1 MQSGA
6 ANLHSMQHNHYVSKP
21 ARKTIFSGAAF
32 LRTLI
37 AVAAFL
43 LPLLLVTGSDVAHA
57 VDVADIRLPDSVP
70 LDGYNLAL
78 HGYAL
83 RRWGPARLYVIGLYT
98 EKSERGSASSDTA
111 SSATSAAPSDPKL
124 FTIPGAKRVTL
135 VLLRDLTA
143 RQLSDALN
151 EGIRDN
157 HDDERYAALQPRI
170 ERLIRIMREVGSAR
184 SGSRLHIDFLP
195 GQGTRVAL
203 DDNPKGEIIEG
214 EDFYLAILR
223 IWLGPR
229 PPDLALKQAR
239 LGTGAMI
246 GAR

>member
-1 MQSGA
+1 MHHKYYA
-6 ANLHSMQHNHYVSKP
+6 SKL
-21 ARKTIFSGAAF
+21 ARKTISSGVAL

-37 AVAAFL
+37 ALPALL
-43 LPLLLVTGSDVAHA
+43 LPLLLVTGSDIASA
-57 VDVADIRLPDSVP
+57 VEVADVRLPDSVSF
-70 LDGYNLAL
+70 DGNNLAL

-98 EKSERGSASSDTA
+98 EKAERGSASA
-111 SSATSAAPSDPKL
+111 GNATSGAAATPADPKL
-124 FTIPGAKRVTL
+124 FNVPGAKRVTL
-135 VLLRDLTA
+135 VLMRDLTA

-157 HDDERYAALQPRI
+157 HDDARYAALQPRI
-170 ERLIRIMREVGSAR
+170 ERLIKVMREVGIAR

-203 DDNPKGEIIEG
+203 DDNPKGELIEG
-214 EDFYLAILR
+214 DDFYLAILR

-229 PPDLALKQAR
+229 PPDPALKEAL
-239 LGTGAMI
+239 LGPSTMI
-246 GAR
+246 GTR

>member
-1 MQSGA
+1 MHLTQYLRKFAKKIIVSGA
-6 ANLHSMQHNHYVSKP
+6 GCLHILATAP
-21 ARKTIFSGAAF
+21 AV
-32 LRTLI
+32 LP
-37 AVAAFL
+37 
-43 LPLLLVTGSDVAHA
+43 PLLLLTGSDVASA
-57 VDVADIRLPDSVP
+57 VEVADVRLPDSVSF
-70 LDGYNLAL
+70 DGNNLPL

-98 EKSERGSASSDTA
+98 EKAERGSASAGTVTSGT
-111 SSATSAAPSDPKL
+111 ATSGAAATPADPKL
-124 FTIPGAKRVTL
+124 FNVPGAKRVTL
-135 VLLRDLTA
+135 VLMRDLTA

-157 HDDERYAALQPRI
+157 HEDARYAALQPRI
-170 ERLIRIMREVGSAR
+170 ERLIKVMREVGSAR

-203 DDNPKGEIIEG
+203 DDNPKGELIEG

-229 PPDLALKQAR
+229 PPDPALKEAL
-239 LGTGAMI
+239 LGPSTMI
-246 GAR
+246 GTR

>member
-1 MQSGA
+1 MHHKYYA
-6 ANLHSMQHNHYVSKP
+6 SKLSK
-21 ARKTIFSGAAF
+21 KTISSGVAL

-37 AVAAFL
+37 ALPALL
-43 LPLLLVTGSDVAHA
+43 LPLLLVTGSDIASA
-57 VDVADIRLPDSVP
+57 VEVADVRLPDSVSF
-70 LDGYNLAL
+70 DGNNLAL

-98 EKSERGSASSDTA
+98 EKAERGSASTGT
-111 SSATSAAPSDPKL
+111 ATSGTATSGAAATPADPKL
-124 FTIPGAKRVTL
+124 FNVPGAKRVTL
-135 VLLRDLTA
+135 VLMRDLTA

-157 HDDERYAALQPRI
+157 HDDARYAALQPRI
-170 ERLIRIMREVGSAR
+170 ERLIKVMREVGIAR

-203 DDNPKGEIIEG
+203 DDNPKGELIEG
-214 EDFYLAILR
+214 DDFYLAILR

-229 PPDLALKQAR
+229 PPDPALKEAL
-239 LGTGAMI
+239 LGPSTMI
-246 GAR
+246 GPR

>member
-6 ANLHSMQHNHYVSKP
+6 ANLQSMQHNHYVSKP

-37 AVAAFL
+37 AVPAFL

-98 EKSERGSASSDTA
+98 EKAERASASAATA
-111 SSATSAAPSDPKL
+111 SSAASAASTDPKL
-124 FTIPGAKRVTL
+124 FNIPGPKRVTL

-157 HDDERYAALQPRI
+157 HDDARYKALQPRI
-170 ERLIRIMREVGSAR
+170 ERLTKVMREVGSAR

-223 IWLGPR
+223 IWLGPQ
-229 PPDLALKQAR
+229 PPDPALKEAL
-239 LGTGAMI
+239 LGTGTMV
-246 GAR
+246 GTR

>member
-1 MQSGA
+1 MHHKLYVRKIATKIISSGA
-6 ANLHSMQHNHYVSKP
+6 ASLHRLLAVP
-21 ARKTIFSGAAF
+21 A
-32 LRTLI
+32 
-37 AVAAFL
+37 VL
-43 LPLLLVTGSDVAHA
+43 LPLLLMPGCHVAHA

-98 EKSERGSASSDTA
+98 EKAERTSASAATA
-111 SSATSAAPSDPKL
+111 SSAASAASTDPKL
-124 FTIPGAKRVTL
+124 FNIPGPKRVTL

-157 HDDERYAALQPRI
+157 HDDARYAALQPRI
-170 ERLIRIMREVGSAR
+170 ERLIKVMREVGSAR

-203 DDNPKGEIIEG
+203 DDNLKGEIIEG

-229 PPDLALKQAR
+229 PPDLALKQAL

-246 GAR
+246 GTR